1 MTSFTWSPIDFEETD
16 GRALPMIVAKQRSR
30 ENETSNRRAARDDLQ
45 TAGIALV
52 TKELAKGAIPLRV
65 CQGFL
70 ALPVQRTFFDSVNE
84 SDHQDDHEP
93 KHTAKNG
100 PWIEFVEVVPVD
112 HSPRV
117 HKHNLDIE

>member
-1 MTSFTWSPIDFEETD
+1 MRGRGSLRDRTHSILAPKRDTEPSKCTD
-16 GRALPMIVAKQRSR
+16 NLHP
-30 ENETSNRRAARDDLQ
+30 
-45 TAGIALV
+45 AGTALV

-65 CQGFL
+65 CQGLL

-84 SDHQDDHEP
+84 SDHQDHHEP
-93 KHTAKNG
+93 QHAAKNG
-100 PWIEFVEVVPVD
+100 PRIEFVDVVPVD